1 MNPLHDIRILVIP
14 SWYPP
19 NGGYFFKEHA
29 MTLAQLG
36 IEVDVLAG
44 VHRSL
49 RSLSISQIHAAFST
63 KSASSGTFREFRRD
77 CWIVPFS
84 EKANFAVWLHMMGQ
98 FFEWYVRT
106 HGTPH
111 IIIAHSAIWAG
122 VLASKIKKTHGIPY
136 IIVEHRSRFVFNT
149 PESRAMF
156 KPWYDP
162 FLKRA
167 FETASHIVTV
177 SSCMQDYIRK
187 CGGEIKEKISS
198 IPNMVDTDFFHPAP
212 APLPLEPFTFFSL
225 GSLENVKGMDVLLKA
240 FAILHR
246 LFPGQYRL
254 IIGGS
259 GGEQKKL
266 ESFVAENN
274 LNTFIRFE
282 GQMERETVKQ
292 RMQESQAFV
301 LASRFEAFGVVFIEA
316 MACGIPVIGTYS
328 GGPPDFVEN
337 QHGILVEADN
347 PSELAEAMQEMKN
360 RYQSFNRENIRA
372 DAVSKFSREAV
383 ALQYYEL
390 IKNLLKPDAK
400 EIGS

>member
-1 MNPLHDIRILVIP
+1 MNPLHDNRILVIP

-29 MTLAQLG
+29 MALANLG
-36 IEVDVLAG
+36 IEVDVVAG

-49 RSLSISQIHAAFST
+49 RTLAISHIHKAFST
-63 KSASSGTFREFRRD
+63 LCSSSGTFREFRRD

-84 EKANFAVWLHMMGQ
+84 EKANFVVWLHMMGQ

-106 HGTPH
+106 NGKPH

-122 VLASKIKKTHGIPY
+122 ALANRIQKTHGIPY

-149 PESRAMF
+149 PESRAMV
-156 KPWYDP
+156 KPWYKP
-162 FLKRA
+162 FMKRA
-167 FETASHIVTV
+167 FENAMHIVTV
-177 SSCMQDYIRK
+177 SSCLQIYIQK
-187 CGGEIKEKISS
+187 HVGGIKEKISS
-198 IPNMVDTDFFHPAP
+198 IPNMVDTDFFQPAP

-225 GSLENVKGMDVLLKA
+225 GSLEKVKGMDVLLKA
-240 FAILHR
+240 FAILHK

-282 GQMERETVKQ
+282 GQMDRKTVKQ
-292 RMQESQAFV
+292 RMQESHAFV

-328 GGPPDFVEN
+328 GGPPEFVEN
-337 QHGILVEADN
+337 QYGILVEADS
-347 PSELAEAMQEMKN
+347 PSELAGAMQEMKN

-372 DAVSKFSREAV
+372 YAVSKFSKEAV
-383 ALQYYEL
+383 AMQYAEL
-390 IKNLLKPDAK
+390 IKNLLKRDTIEK
-400 EIGS
+400 CI